1 MLQERK
7 IALIPAY
14 EPTKTLPELAR
25 QLYRAGFQ
33 PVVIDDGSGEAYREI
48 FVETAHYAFVLTQ
61 ETNMGKGCTLKLGL
75 SYIKERYPSNSVI
88 VTLDADGQHSV
99 VDAVRVCNTALWNM
113 GALVLGCR
121 SFGDSVPARSR
132 FGNTVTRFIYRITTG
147 VNVSDTQTGLRAFGM
162 ELVPFLLDVSGNRY
176 EYEMNVLLECSRQN
190 VPIKEVGIQTI
201 YLDNNSSSHFS
212 TIKDSFRV
220 YREIIKFA
228 SSSLI
233 GFIVDYS
240 MYSLLAFMTAG
251 LGAAV
256 SIPLSNIAAR
266 IVSATVNF
274 SINKKLVFKNSG
286 STAKAAVS
294 YIILAICILAGN
306 TVLLSFL
313 VNYLGFNKYASKI
326 FTEITFF
333 TASWLVQKFIIFG
346 KREASESKHNTCN
359 E

>member
-14 EPTKTLPELAR
+14 EPTGTLPELVR

-33 PVVIDDGSGEAYREI
+33 PIVIDDGSGEAYRGI
-48 FVETAHYAFVLTQ
+48 FVEVSHYAFVLTQ
-61 ETNMGKGCTLKLGL
+61 EVNKGKGCALKTGL
-75 SYIKERYPSNSVI
+75 AYINERYPSNSVI

-99 VDAVRVCNTALWNM
+99 EDAVRVCNTAAWNM
-113 GALVLGCR
+113 GTLVLGCR
-121 SFGDSVPARSR
+121 GFDQEVPARSR
-132 FGNTVTRFIYRITTG
+132 FGNTVTRFIYRIATG

-162 ELVPFLLDVSGNRY
+162 ELVPFLLSVSGDRY
-176 EYEMNVLLECSRQN
+176 EYEMNVLLESSRQN
-190 VPIKEVGIQTI
+190 VPMREVGIQTI

-233 GFIVDYS
+233 GFVVDYGLYS
-240 MYSLLAFMTAG
+240 MLAFMTAG
-251 LGAAV
+251 LGAVV
-256 SIPLSNIAAR
+256 SIPLSNVTAR

-274 SINKKLVFKNSG
+274 SINKKLVFKSSS
-286 STAKAAVS
+286 STTKSAVQ
-294 YIILAICILAGN
+294 YFILAACILVGN

-313 VNYLGFNKYASKI
+313 VNSLGFNKYASKI

-333 TASWLVQKFIIFG
+333 AASWLVQKFIIFG
-346 KREASESKHNTCN
+346 KRDAKGSKHHTCN